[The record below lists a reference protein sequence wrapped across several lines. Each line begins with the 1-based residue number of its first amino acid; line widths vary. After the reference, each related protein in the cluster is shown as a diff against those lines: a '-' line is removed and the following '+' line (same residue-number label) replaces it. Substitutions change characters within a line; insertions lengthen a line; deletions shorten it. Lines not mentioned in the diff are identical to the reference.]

1 MLCTWEWLGHY
12 RSHVMGTYQSDTDD
26 LKAFMKRYSRQVALL
41 HCTLQDGR
49 QYLWKNP
56 LSKNDLCFERGGW
69 FAL

>member
-1 MLCTWEWLGHY
+1 MLVNWAWLGHHSS
-12 RSHVMGTYQSDTDD
+12 RIMGIYQSDTDD

-56 LSKNDLCFERGGW
+56 LSKNDLSFERGGW
-69 FAL
+69 FLL